1 MLKLTK
7 LHYEISS
14 ETKKMIN
21 SITEIY
27 QEEVVQ
33 AEVIGKPIPEAPVVK
48 LKNEDYKCTES
59 VLYLDADSVESIEE
73 TPDNDTQVITKTGG
87 VYLVKETPEEVFK
100 LGLDARK
107 S

>member
-14 ETKKMIN
+14 ETKKKIDN
-21 SITEIY
+21 ITEIY
-27 QEEVVQ
+27 QEEVLQ
-33 AEVIGKPIPEAPVVK
+33 AEVIGRPIPEAPVVK

-59 VLYLDADSVESIEE
+59 VMYLDFDSVESIEV

-87 VYLVKETPEEVFK
+87 AYLVKETPEEIFK

>member
-14 ETKKMIN
+14 ETKKRIDD
-21 SITEIY
+21 ITEIY
-27 QEEVVQ
+27 QEEVNQ
-33 AEVIGKPIPEAPVVK
+33 AQVIGKPIPEAPVVK

-59 VLYLDADSVESIEE
+59 VMYLDFDSVESIEI
-73 TPDNDTQVITKTGG
+73 TPDNDTQVVTKTGG
-87 VYLVKETPEEVFK
+87 AYLVKETPEEIFK